1 MSEIKFYFA
10 EANIL
15 KTKKIRYRFSYTQLI
30 AISFLVVILIGAF
43 LLSLPISSK
52 AREWTP
58 FLDSLF
64 TSASATCVTGLIVYD
79 TYTHW
84 SLFGQIILI
93 LLIQIG
99 GLGFMTIMCFFAIVT
114 KKHMSLHQRRL
125 IMQAAGHV
133 QLGGVITLVRKIL
146 IGTFLFEG
154 VGALI
159 LATRFCPK
167 MGFWEGLYNAVFHAV
182 SAFCNAGFDLM
193 GKYEQFSSLTTFRS
207 DYVVQGVVMALIVI
221 GGIGFFVWTDIL
233 NWGTHFKRYALHT
246 KMVLSMTAFLLFFG
260 WISFF
265 FLEYNGALA
274 GLPLGEK
281 IFVSLFQSVTTRT
294 AGMNTIDQSVMTGG
308 LVLSV
313 VLMMIG
319 GSPGSTAGGIKTTT
333 VLITFLSAIATIRG
347 KKSATI
353 FKKRIGDDTVKQASA
368 IVSIYLVLAI
378 VATTVIVTIEPVS
391 LSAAIFE
398 VASAVGTVGLTV
410 GITPTLGAI
419 SKIILVLLMYVGRVG
434 GYSFV
439 LIFATEKANPD
450 MERPVEKVL
459 VG

>member
-1 MSEIKFYFA
+1 LKIK
-10 EANIL
+10 
-15 KTKKIRYRFSYTQLI
+15 KRRYRISYTRLI
-30 AISFLVVILIGAF
+30 AVSFLALILVGAF

-52 AREWTP
+52 SREWTP

-64 TSASATCVTGLIVYD
+64 TSTSATCVTGLIVYD

-84 SLFGQIILI
+84 SLFGQIVLI
-93 LLIQIG
+93 LLIQVG
-99 GLGFMTIMCFFAIVT
+99 GLGFMTIMCFLAIVT
-114 KKHMSLHQRRL
+114 KKHISLHQRKL

-133 QLGGVITLVRKIL
+133 HLSGVITLVRKIL

-154 VGALI
+154 VGAII

-167 MGFWEGLYNAVFHAV
+167 MGFWEGLYNAIFHAV

-193 GKYEQFSSLTTFRS
+193 GKYEQFSSLTTFRT
-207 DYVVQGVVMALIVI
+207 DYVVQGVIMALIVI

-233 NWGTHFKRYALHT
+233 KWGTNFKRYALHT
-246 KMVLSMTAFLLFFG
+246 KMVLSATAFLLLFG
-260 WISFF
+260 WLTFF
-265 FLEYNGALA
+265 FLEYDGALT

-281 IFVSLFQSVTTRT
+281 IFASLFQSVSTRT
-294 AGMNTIDQSVMTGG
+294 AGMNTIDQSAMTGG

-333 VLITFLSAIATIRG
+333 VLIALLSSIATIRG

-353 FKKRIGDDTVKQASA
+353 FKKRIGDDMVKQASA
-368 IVSIYLVLAI
+368 IISIYLMLVIA
-378 VATTVIVTIEPVS
+378 ATILIVTLEPVTIS
-391 LSAAIFE
+391 EAVFE

-410 GITPTLGAI
+410 GVTPTLGAV
-419 SKIILVLLMYVGRVG
+419 SKVILALLMYVGRVG

-439 LIFATEKANPD
+439 LVFAAEKANPD